1 MLNVSF
7 FIAAFSSISWFIYS
21 LKYLNFQTATTETFF
36 QGLMIALIPVAL
48 IWGIFAIIKSHYTER
63 RTAHYIYS
71 LIDLVKKNT
80 DSTNALSASL
90 LNNEKESQDSLTLQY
105 FNLLISDINEI
116 LSDIIKRSNSI
127 SSAQLEHLWTQTAGG
142 ERWIL
147 AKTFI
152 EMLNY
157 QSCFYEHLQE
167 KALKDNL
174 LKGSILEFHS
184 RYKTIHTL
192 LQNASNKI
200 LFDMIEYGALGK
212 VYDILAPLAEKLA
225 KVNSSSFE
233 KDSSSQ
239 PVIKEFKPYASTES
253 SLEFPSFLSQLDD
266 KTPTLSEPTITAE
279 NNNMTEIEAGLH
291 AIREEILAEPKNV
304 EPKSDIPPAPI
315 ISGFSQTQTAL
326 RDIKN
331 AAEKKEA
338 PTPMPEKRK
347 IPIISLEELE
357 KEIEASPENN
367 YDEYAY
373 PFGAWA
379 NAKNK
384 K

>member
-36 QGLMIALIPVAL
+36 QGLMITLIPVAL

-167 KALKDNL
+167 KALKD
-174 LKGSILEFHS
+174 KTPKESVS
-184 RYKTIHTL
+184 RNQCVGLRTTRGNTVPARNWH
-192 LQNASNKI
+192 AR
-200 LFDMIEYGALGK
+200 
-212 VYDILAPLAEKLA
+212 
-225 KVNSSSFE
+225 
-233 KDSSSQ
+233 
-239 PVIKEFKPYASTES
+239 
-253 SLEFPSFLSQLDD
+253 SFLSRQSAGN
-266 KTPTLSEPTITAE
+266 TPATA
-279 NNNMTEIEAGLH
+279 H
-291 AIREEILAEPKNV
+291 
-304 EPKSDIPPAPI
+304 
-315 ISGFSQTQTAL
+315 
-326 RDIKN
+326 N
-331 AAEKKEA
+331 AD
-338 PTPMPEKRK
+338 M
-347 IPIISLEELE
+347 
-357 KEIEASPENN
+357 
-367 YDEYAY
+367 
-373 PFGAWA
+373 
-379 NAKNK
+379 
-384 K
+384 